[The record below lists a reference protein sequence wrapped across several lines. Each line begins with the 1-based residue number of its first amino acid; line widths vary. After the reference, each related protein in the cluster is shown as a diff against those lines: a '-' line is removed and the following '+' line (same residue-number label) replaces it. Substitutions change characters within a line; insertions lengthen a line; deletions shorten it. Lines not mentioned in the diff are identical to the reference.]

1 VKRIF
6 EITLGILTA
15 IGAFVD
21 IGDFVASAATGS
33 RFKMGVAWVVVLGT
47 ITIILFAEMAGR
59 VAALSKRASFDL
71 VRERFGPRL
80 GGVNLLASFAVNLLT
95 LAAEI
100 GGLALVIEV
109 LTGLNYLFWV
119 VPLGVAVWFVMWRV
133 RFTSMERIFG
143 LTGLALLV
151 VVFGVWQAG
160 ADWHDLLRSATQPVV
175 PSTETHAVYW
185 YWVVSMFG
193 ATITVYEP
201 FFFSSGAIEEKWG
214 RQDLVVN
221 RVNTY
226 FGFSLGAVI
235 SLGLMAL
242 AAIYLY
248 PRGISVDTLS
258 QASLPVAAIVGKGGL
273 VLLLVGA
280 FAAFFGAAL
289 ETGLSAGYIVCQYFG
304 WTWGK
309 MFKPKEAPRFQ
320 LVVIIT
326 LVGALMLMQSSINPI
341 KLTEFSIVLV
351 AVAAPLTYLP
361 ILLLANDPR
370 YVGDK
375 TNSGAT
381 NTAATVLFA
390 LMVVAAIA
398 AIPLLLITKGGA

>member
-1 VKRIF
+1 VRRIF

-21 IGDFVASAATGS
+21 VGDFVASGAAGS
-33 RFKMGVAWVVVLGT
+33 RFKMGLAWAIVLGT
-47 ITIILFAEMAGR
+47 ITIALFAEMAGR
-59 VAALSKRASFDL
+59 IAALSGRASFDL
-71 VRERFGPRL
+71 VRERFGPRI
-80 GGVNLLASFAVNLLT
+80 GGVNLLGSFAVNILT

-119 VPLGVAVWFVMWRV
+119 LPLGVAVWFVMWRV
-133 RFTSMERIFG
+133 KFSRMERTFG
-143 LTGLALLV
+143 LIGLALLV
-151 VVFGVWQAG
+151 VIYGVWHAD
-160 ADWHDLLRSATQPVV
+160 ADWHDLLRSATVPVV
-175 PSTETHAVYW
+175 PSTETHATYW
-185 YWVVSMFG
+185 YWMVSILG

-214 RQDLVVN
+214 RQDLFVN
-221 RVNTY
+221 RANTY
-226 FGFSLGAVI
+226 LGFSLGAVI

-242 AAIYLY
+242 AAIYLF
-248 PRGISVDTLS
+248 PRGVSVDTLS
-258 QASLPVAAIVGKGGL
+258 QSSLPVAAIVGKGGL
-273 VLLLVGA
+273 ALLLIGA

-304 WTWGK
+304 WPWGK

-320 LVVIIT
+320 LVVLLT
-326 LVGALMLMQSSINPI
+326 LVGALILVQSSINPI
-341 KLTEFSIVLV
+341 KLTEFAIVLV

-375 TNSGAT
+375 TNSRVS
-381 NTAATVLFA
+381 NAAGTIVFA
-390 LMVVAAIA
+390 VMAVASIA
-398 AIPLLLITKGGA
+398 AIPLLIITKGGA